1 MEWWHWIILGSVLF
15 AAEIF
20 AIEAQFYLVFLG
32 LSAATV
38 GFLGWIGLDLP
49 AWAQWATFGMLSLIS
64 LVTLRKF
71 LHTKIHGNQ
80 PDYKVGVAGE
90 FLTIENALEAGQSSR
105 VSFRGTNWTVINQG
119 AVDIGSGSRVE
130 IERSEG
136 LTLYVGSKA

>member
-32 LSAATV
+32 LSAAVV
-38 GFLGWIGLDLP
+38 GLLTYVGLGP
-49 AWAQWATFGMLSLIS
+49 AWVQWGAFGALALIS
-64 LVTLRKF
+64 LVTLRKV

-80 PDYKVGVAGE
+80 PEYKVGVAGE
-90 FLTIENALEAGQSSR
+90 FLTIEKALEAGQTDR
-105 VSFRGTNWTVINQG
+105 VSFRGTDWTVVNQG
-119 AVDIGSGSRVE
+119 AAEIGSGSRVE

-136 LTLYVGSKA
+136 LTLYVGTKA